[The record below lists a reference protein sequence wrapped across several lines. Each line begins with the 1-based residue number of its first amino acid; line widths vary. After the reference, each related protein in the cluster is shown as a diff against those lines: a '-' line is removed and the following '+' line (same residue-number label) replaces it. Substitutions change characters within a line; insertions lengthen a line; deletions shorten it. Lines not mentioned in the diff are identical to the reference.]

1 MKTMPLVKAD
11 AFIVNVGTP
20 EQRQDLL
27 KQAVL
32 RQRTVP
38 SISNTNEGCWR
49 GQFKYTNDE
58 WLLNELKQ
66 HLQTVVDYYIDADPS
81 YRHRLT
87 PRGLDIN
94 YWTNINNPGSNNRLH
109 THKDDDFSAI
119 YYLVAENTGDLTFHN
134 PANLLTDCSLNSP
147 YTSRMCYT
155 PVEGDLV
162 IWPAWM
168 PHEVETNTSN
178 TQRVNIAFNIKL

>member
-1 MKTMPLVKAD
+1 MVEWIIHSSGVKMKTMPLVKAD

-32 RQRTVP
+32 RQRTTP

-66 HLQTVVDYYIDADPS
+66 HLKTVVDYYIDADPS

-87 PRGLDIN
+87 PRGLDIKLD
-94 YWTNINNPGSNNRLH
+94 TSC
-109 THKDDDFSAI
+109 
-119 YYLVAENTGDLTFHN
+119 AETILPITFGIVFLFLT
-134 PANLLTDCSLNSP
+134 
-147 YTSRMCYT
+147 
-155 PVEGDLV
+155 
-162 IWPAWM
+162 
-168 PHEVETNTSN
+168 
-178 TQRVNIAFNIKL
+178 QK